1 MYLCCRIIEI
11 DDRFEL
17 GPSVWQQA
25 KDGDDLILR
34 FSLKLLANS
43 FDELLHILA
52 IFTEQLIF
60 CEGFKHHK
68 RHLHIDRRY
77 WTFSLFLLGFACE
90 PMVYECTFVL
100 LYKFISFSCILEFFG
115 QKTSPGT
122 VFLLLQLFWTLI
134 YNPYIW

>member
-1 MYLCCRIIEI
+1 MPDCRIIEI

-90 PMVYECTFVL
+90 PMVYECIFEFALQTRFLFVYFGVL
-100 LYKFISFSCILEFFG
+100 WAKDFSRNYISSFIIDVER
-115 QKTSPGT
+115 
-122 VFLLLQLFWTLI
+122 LI
-134 YNPYIW
+134 YNSLLL